1 MQTDNLENKNKK
13 LIVIDIVKA
22 NIYAVLLLIPLL
34 FIYVSIFYLIWG
46 DKYSIEFFSELL
58 HNVDPNIVGISSLSI
73 IITMLIGIIFHE
85 LLHGIIWALYARN
98 AWKSIHFGFKWQ
110 MLTPYC
116 HCSEP
121 LLVKHYIW
129 GAAAPGIILGIAPF
143 VASLAMGSIIMLAF
157 SIFFTLAAIG
167 DFMIIYLLRKT
178 NGEALVQDHET
189 EAGCWVYE

>member
-1 MQTDNLENKNKK
+1 MQTNNIENKDKK
-13 LIVIDIVKA
+13 LIIIDIVKA
-22 NIYAVLLLIPLL
+22 NLYAVLLLIPLL
-34 FIYVSIFYLIWG
+34 FIYVSIFYFIWG
-46 DKYSIEFFSELL
+46 DKYSIDFFSNLL
-58 HNVDPNIVGISSLSI
+58 HNIKPNFIGISALSI
-73 IITMLIGIIFHE
+73 ILTMLIGIIFHE
-85 LLHGIIWALYARN
+85 LLHGITWALFARH

-129 GAAAPGIILGIAPF
+129 GAAAPCIILGIAPF
-143 VASLAMGSIIMLAF
+143 IISLAIGSIALLAF

-167 DFMIIYLLRKT
+167 DFMVIYLLRNT
-178 NGEALVQDHET
+178 NREALVQDHET